1 MLIYIVLDNLPNP
14 DLQAEID
21 EAAADGEPTPK
32 PPPTPSKTKKKS
44 KAKTKPGDV
53 KPGDDEVSEEKKGGR
68 RKALISSYEP
78 DKRLD
83 SWLKVKKDY
92 NAQADTI
99 DLIPIGGWHGQ
110 GRKAKWW
117 SPILLAARNPE
128 TGALEAV
135 TKCISGFTDAFYKAN
150 KEKYEEGSDNVISR
164 PSYVEYVGTPDVF
177 FEPQEV
183 WEMQFADITLSPT
196 YTAAIGLVSEER
208 GLSLRFPRFLKVRE
222 DKSIEEAS
230 TSDFLASLYR
240 KQQAKAPSKDAP
252 AVEDEDE
259 DMG

>member
-1 MLIYIVLDNLPNP
+1 MLDNLPNP
-14 DLQAEID
+14 DLQAELD
-21 EAAADGEPTPK
+21 EDGIELPK
-32 PPPTPSKTKKKS
+32 PPPTPSKPKNKT
-44 KAKTKPGDV
+44 KAKSRPGEEEPV
-53 KPGDDEVSEEKKGGR
+53 EEKKGGR
-68 RKALISSYEP
+68 RKALLATYEP

-92 NAQADTI
+92 NTTADTI
-99 DLIPIGGWHGQ
+99 DLIPVGGWHGQ

-128 TGALEAV
+128 TGSLEAV

-150 KEKYEEGSDNVISR
+150 KEKYAEGSDNVISR
-164 PSYVEYVGTPDVF
+164 PSYVDYAGSPDVWF
-177 FEPQEV
+177 RSDEV
-183 WEMQFADITLSPT
+183 WEMAFADITLSPT

-230 TSDFLASLYR
+230 TSDFLAELWR
-240 KQQAKAPSKDAP
+240 KQEAKGPPKDVNAGE
-252 AVEDEDE
+252 VQDDDDELE
-259 DMG
+259 